1 MKTQLRFKH
10 LRITGGFLSGFE
22 FDFSENLNCI
32 IGARGAGK
40 TTVLEFIR
48 YALNVL
54 PLNNAAQKRLQ
65 SIVEN
70 NLEGGRIEVTVDA
83 ADGGTYIVS
92 RKCGEQPQLFYPN
105 HEVTGMTYAPN
116 LFPVDV
122 FSQNEIEEIASQSSY
137 QMALLEIF
145 SQGEIA
151 DLNSKI
157 NHLRMQLNSNA
168 AALRPLQEREREL
181 VAELNIMPSVKRKLD
196 ELSMASDSKDVA
208 LNREHHMK
216 DIRNLEVRFVE
227 SAEKI
232 YTDSES
238 RVRALSNLI
247 SERLRWCNM
256 SELDE
261 GENNDLIMRVHDD
274 IVEQNEALNGVVK
287 EFLAALS
294 EKTAHLRELKTELA
308 KRHQTQE
315 LKYLEMV
322 EKSREEQ
329 QRAAAR
335 REVADEYT
343 KLLVADK
350 EHKEVR
356 AKIHET
362 IKERKTLKD
371 ELKARIADRFQI
383 RADIADRI
391 NRELRPKIRVTVS
404 QCSNKENYRE
414 LVEKALKGPQMHYRK
429 VAGNIVS
436 CLPPERLVRTVVDN
450 NLNCLIEDVKLS
462 PEQAKNVVSMLKDPD
477 FLSAL
482 EVVDIPDGVKIE
494 LNDHGTYKQTETLS
508 TGQKCNAILPILLLD
523 SERPLLI
530 DQPEDNLDNE
540 FVHNIIVESV
550 KDVKTRRQ
558 LIFVTHNPN
567 IPVLCDSEQMLVMES
582 DGIAG
587 HIRNSG
593 NVDDCKLD
601 IINILEGGETAF
613 KERQKRYAF

>member
-1 MKTQLRFKH
+1 MKTQLRFRH
-10 LRITGGFLSGFE
+10 LHITGGFLSGFD

-32 IGARGAGK
+32 IGSRGAGK

-54 PLNNAAQKRLQ
+54 PLNTSAQKRLQ
-65 SIVEN
+65 SIVES

-83 ADGGTYIVS
+83 TDGGTYIVS
-92 RKCGEQPQLFYPN
+92 RKCGEQPQLFFPN
-105 HEVTGMTYAPN
+105 HEVTGMTYTPN

-122 FSQNEIEEIASQSSY
+122 FSQNEIEEIASQNSY

-151 DLNSKI
+151 ELNSKI
-157 NHLRMQLNSNA
+157 NRLRMQLNSNA

-196 ELSMASDSKDVA
+196 ELSVACDSKDIA

-216 DIRNLEVRFVE
+216 DIRNLELRFVE
-227 SAEKI
+227 NVEKI

-238 RVRALSNLI
+238 KVRSLGNFI
-247 SERLRWCNM
+247 SERLRWYNM
-256 SELDE
+256 AELEE

-274 IVEQNEALNGVVK
+274 VVELNETLNRLVE
-287 EFLAALS
+287 EFMTSLTERTRL
-294 EKTAHLRELKTELA
+294 HRELKTELA
-308 KRHQTQE
+308 KHHQTQE
-315 LKYLEMV
+315 LKYLELV

-329 QRAAAR
+329 QRAAER
-335 REVADEYT
+335 REVSDEYT
-343 KLLVADK
+343 KLRVAEK
-350 EHKEVR
+350 EHKEIR
-356 AKIHET
+356 AKIHEI
-362 IKERKTLKD
+362 IKERKALKD
-371 ELKARIADRFQI
+371 ELKARIAERFQI

-404 QCSNKENYRE
+404 QCSNKENYRD

-429 VAGNIVS
+429 VTGNIIA
-436 CLPPERLVRTVVDN
+436 CLPPEKLVRTVVDN

-462 PEQAKNVVSMLKDPD
+462 ADQAKTVVSMLKDPD
-477 FLSAL
+477 FLASL

-567 IPVLCDSEQMLVMES
+567 IPVLCDSEQVLVMES
-582 DGIAG
+582 DGTAG
-587 HIRNSG
+587 GIRNSG

-601 IINILEGGETAF
+601 IINILEGGEIAF
-613 KERQKRYAF
+613 KERQKRYSF